1 MATPRHA
8 LFTLNEEDDE
18 EDGGSQSFDLN
29 DSNRKLLRAGCANFD
44 SDTYLEEVI
53 QNQLDAQYVKNRI
66 FNANGKVGS
75 LRLTG
80 EENEDEIDDITR
92 TDKRSRRNVQEDLM
106 LRTQTGLIRKV
117 NQLKQLKD
125 LKIRFNNQD
134 LDINIQPIIEE
145 RESIKE

>member
-1 MATPRHA
+1 
-8 LFTLNEEDDE
+8 
-18 EDGGSQSFDLN
+18 
-29 DSNRKLLRAGCANFD
+29 
-44 SDTYLEEVI
+44 
-53 QNQLDAQYVKNRI
+53 
-66 FNANGKVGS
+66 
-75 LRLTG
+75 
-80 EENEDEIDDITR
+80 
-92 TDKRSRRNVQEDLM
+92 M